1 MVSSTGG
8 LSPATDFLRSIEELA
23 QVLRDSQAQAMQ
35 MADKLLKVGVQQAVE
50 DSTVGAQIDV
60 TA

>member
-1 MVSSTGG
+1 MVSPTGVV
-8 LSPATDFLRSIEELA
+8 SPATDFLRSIEELA
-23 QVLRDSQAQAMQ
+23 RILRDSQAQAMRV
-35 MADKLLKVGVQQAVE
+35 ADKLLKVGVQQAVE